1 MSENALIKY
10 ADMYFTDVSGVN
22 GQNFV
27 LELDLRTVYGG
38 VSVFFNPVRLPQLL
52 RHLMLERFSE
62 LEGTYVQITAT
73 NFGEEVDGIRSILAK
88 DDDEWFETENNIYF
102 GSEFFKE

>member
-27 LELDLRTVYGG
+27 LKLDLRTVYGG
-38 VSVFFNPVRLPQLL
+38 VSVFFNPVRRWLD
-52 RHLMLERFSE
+52 RKS
-62 LEGTYVQITAT
+62 V
-73 NFGEEVDGIRSILAK
+73 V
-88 DDDEWFETENNIYF
+88 
-102 GSEFFKE
+102 